1 MENQV
6 SIDYE
11 KENKELKQEIDKIK
25 AKSDFN
31 LKCNDEKWK
40 AIVNTQSNEIEWLK
54 KVISGILHI

>member
-25 AKSDFN
+25 ANSDFN
-31 LKCNDEKWK
+31 LK
-40 AIVNTQSNEIEWLK
+40 
-54 KVISGILHI
+54 